1 MKSAERVCGILG
13 AAVRQTSRVCG
24 REESESGSTSPK
36 KRNSRALGSWRT
48 KYAAQGYVW
57 PGECWPWLI
66 GIMRT
71 ERSRATGAYAC
82 SAGSLLDGQRTDCI
96 LTFEGDV
103 R

>member
-1 MKSAERVCGILG
+1 MKMVESVSGTLG
-13 AAVRQTSRVCG
+13 AATRQISRFRG
-24 REESESGSTSPK
+24 SRDTESGSTSPK

-82 SAGSLLDGQRTDCI
+82 SAGSLSDGQRTDCI
-96 LTFEGDV
+96 GRFEEDV